1 MFTFANGFAFGL
13 ISPTFL
19 IYFFDI
25 KYSFYFD
32 KIALILVSFFLLKG
46 IGQELME
53 KYKQYER
60 FFKYWN
66 IIANISLASTIV
78 ILYS

>member
-46 IGQELME
+46 IG
-53 KYKQYER
+53 
-60 FFKYWN
+60 
-66 IIANISLASTIV
+66 
-78 ILYS
+78 